1 MATVRIVTNVSFGA
15 IKDEL
20 LWLLPTDLV
29 ALCGRNTQNSYHS
42 FGKGVFRMQN
52 EKNKYVVIVIPVYKE
67 MDSFEIISLQ
77 QILRVLGRYDIC
89 LVAPESMDVTAYM
102 KYHHFFIKRFDD
114 SYFVNVDSYSE
125 LLLNMNFYR
134 VFSDYEYMLI
144 YQLDGFVFSDRLQEF
159 CDLSYDYIGA
169 PVPYIGWPK
178 MPSLIGNGGVSLRRI
193 AKCIALLSHLDVDK
207 IKNKLHWQINTAEDA
222 IFSWCAADPQYDFTS
237 PPYKIAQ
244 MFAVDYDTHHFYR
257 NIKKDLPFANHAWAK
272 TDYYFWRPIIESF
285 GYTVPQ
291 VDSRYSIPMKVQW
304 VARYLMERMK
314 RVSDGFERKKEV
326 MQHLFPLDGYVIW
339 GYGVVGKRCRKFLS
353 FYGIDIERILDQSVI
368 TEKMENGHILE
379 YPTDERIMAYKG
391 KIIITPL
398 NHEDYIAK
406 LLIEKGYKINTDFFK
421 WSDLSYQIAKTYFDY
436 FFARKFHIGYLHE

>member
-1 MATVRIVTNVSFGA
+1 
-15 IKDEL
+15 
-20 LWLLPTDLV
+20 
-29 ALCGRNTQNSYHS
+29 
-42 FGKGVFRMQN
+42 MQN

-89 LVAPESMDVTAYM
+89 LVAPESMDITAYM

-169 PVPYIGWPK
+169 PIPYIGWPK
-178 MPSLIGNGGVSLRRI
+178 MPSLIGNGGVSLRKI
-193 AKCIALLSHLDVDK
+193 AKCIALLSHIDRK
-207 IKNKLHWQINTAEDA
+207 EIQRKLPLRTSAEDV
-222 IFSWCAADPQYDFTS
+222 IFSWCAADPQYDFTAA
-237 PPYKIAQ
+237 PYEVAQ
-244 MFAVDYDTHHFYR
+244 MFVVDYDTHHFYR
-257 NIKKDLPFANHAWAK
+257 KVKKDLPFANHAWAK

-291 VDSRYSIPMKVQW
+291 VDSKYSIPMKIQW
-304 VARYLMERMK
+304 VARYLMGRMK
-314 RVSDGFERKKEV
+314 RIYDGFERKKEV
-326 MQHLFPLDGYVIW
+326 MQRLFPLESYVIW
-339 GYGVVGKRCRKFLS
+339 GYGIVGRRCGKFLS
-353 FYGIDIERILDQSVI
+353 SYGISIERILDQSVI
-368 TEKMENGHILE
+368 TEKMDSGHTLE
-379 YPTDERIMAYKG
+379 YPTDEKIMASRG

-398 NHEDYIAK
+398 NYEEEIAS
-406 LLIEKGYKINTDFFK
+406 LLTEKGYKINKDFFK

-436 FFARKFHIGYLHE
+436 FFVRTFHRGDLRE

>member
-1 MATVRIVTNVSFGA
+1 
-15 IKDEL
+15 
-20 LWLLPTDLV
+20 
-29 ALCGRNTQNSYHS
+29 
-42 FGKGVFRMQN
+42 MQN

-89 LVAPESMDVTAYM
+89 LVAPESMDITAYM

-114 SYFVNVDSYSE
+114 SYFVNIDSYSE

-169 PVPYIGWPK
+169 PIPYIGWPK
-178 MPSLIGNGGVSLRRI
+178 MPSLIGNGGVSLRKI
-193 AKCIALLSHLDVDK
+193 AKCIALLSHIDRK
-207 IKNKLHWQINTAEDA
+207 EIQRKLPLRTSAEDV
-222 IFSWCAADPQYDFTS
+222 IFSWCAADSQYDFTAA
-237 PPYKIAQ
+237 PYEVAQ
-244 MFAVDYDTHHFYR
+244 MFVVDYDTHHFYR
-257 NIKKDLPFANHAWAK
+257 KVKKDLPFANHAWAK

-291 VDSRYSIPMKVQW
+291 VDSKYSIPMKIQW
-304 VARYLMERMK
+304 VARYLMGRMK
-314 RVSDGFERKKEV
+314 RIYDGFERKKEV
-326 MQHLFPLDGYVIW
+326 MQRLFPLESYVIW
-339 GYGVVGKRCRKFLS
+339 GYGIVGRRCGKFLS
-353 FYGIDIERILDQSVI
+353 SYGISIERILDQSVI
-368 TEKMENGHILE
+368 TEKMDSGHTLE
-379 YPTDERIMAYKG
+379 YPTDEKIMASRG

-398 NHEDYIAK
+398 NYEEEIAS
-406 LLIEKGYKINTDFFK
+406 LLTEKGYKINKDFFK

-436 FFARKFHIGYLHE
+436 FFVRTFHRGDLRE